1 MKVRASMK
9 VPAAVTLIVASL
21 CYAVVFQPFGWVGM
35 ICAAAAS
42 VMIFVFGRKDHIAV
56 GLPIISYV
64 SIQLIR
70 QIVKLATGRDYIRA
84 TFIDVL
90 FVLFMIV
97 ELAFVV
103 LGILKLFGP
112 LKKVKSISFVLVGLL
127 GYMCLYRVAIL
138 FILYRGF
145 YWGSLFT
152 SLSGMLFATA
162 YIVLILTQTIAS
174 MSTQNQP
181 VPQQM
186 YQQPVYQQP
195 AYQQPVYQQP
205 VAPQQPVYQQPVYQQ
220 PVYQQPV
227 APQQPAYQQSVYQQP
242 VYQQPVVPQQPD
254 QTNGQN

>member
-1 MKVRASMK
+1 MKVRASQK
-9 VPAAVTLIVASL
+9 VPAAVILIVASL
-21 CYAVVFQPFGWVGM
+21 CYAVIIRPFGWVGM

-42 VMIFVFGRKDHIAV
+42 VMIFIFGRKDHIAV
-56 GLPIISYV
+56 GMPIISYLA
-64 SIQLIR
+64 IQLIR
-70 QIVKLATGRDYIRA
+70 QIVKLATGRDYINGS
-84 TFIDVL
+84 FIDIM

-127 GYMCLYRVAIL
+127 GYMCLYRVLIL
-138 FILYRGF
+138 IILYRGF

-195 AYQQPVYQQP
+195 MAPQQPAYQQPVYQQP
-205 VAPQQPVYQQPVYQQ
+205 M
-220 PVYQQPV
+220 
-227 APQQPAYQQSVYQQP
+227 APQQPAYQQPAYQQP
-242 VYQQPVVPQQPD
+242 MTPQQPD
-254 QTNGQN
+254 QTYGQN